1 VRIASKLILLI
12 TMSVA
17 VIAFQFGVNRYM
29 NYRMQA
35 YTKSLLQL
43 NRVNDNL
50 LTAITEENSFVN
62 THKKSSLDNTLM
74 NVSKAQ
80 EEMTS
85 LRNNSLVGSTEI
97 AVLNNLLMK
106 YRNAI
111 NLLGK
116 AINDRDGF
124 ENQFNEAVSMFNDR
138 AAQMIQK
145 MSEEIGTKV
154 VNTEDVPEHLR
165 SLMDITRQVTFLMSQ
180 MYLTLNQDLLLKN
193 DMEAY
198 IDKSGKIF
206 NELVK
211 EKKNAAAIS
220 AFSRNEEYSS
230 FVTDALVRTVE
241 KLPEWS
247 AGIREA
253 WTETSRVAGQ
263 IEDLR
268 GQLTKTKVHVI
279 SVCKEEMSKFESL
292 SFFVNLMTLCF
303 SIIAVCGLGTLILRS
318 IARPIKWIT
327 ASAGQIASG
336 DLHSASASLALFNG
350 GSDAGDAAGK
360 VEKDEIRHLSSVF
373 VRMTKSLHSLIGQ
386 VRNAGIQV
394 VSSATEISASARELE
409 ATASEQAAS
418 ISEVNATSK
427 EISAGSK
434 DLAKTMNDVA
444 TVASQTASLAEEGH
458 IELKGMESTMR
469 QLVDATSSIAGKL
482 ETISDKTNNI
492 GSIVT
497 TITKVADQTNLLSLN
512 AAIEAEKAGEYGL
525 GFSVVAREIR
535 RLADQSAV
543 ATLDIEEMVKEMQSA
558 VSSGVM
564 EVDKFVQ
571 QVRQGVQDVETIS
584 EQLATIIREVQTLIP
599 HFEAVARAM
608 GSQSLGAEEISK
620 AMGNLSDGA
629 YQTRQVVEEFNRAVE
644 QLTEAVEGLQD
655 EVSHFKVEA

>member
-1 VRIASKLILLI
+1 
-12 TMSVA
+12 M
-17 VIAFQFGVNRYM
+17 IAFQFGVNRYM
-29 NYRMQA
+29 NYRMRA
-35 YTKSLLQL
+35 YTKSILQL
-43 NRVNDNL
+43 NLVNDNL
-50 LTAITEENSFVN
+50 LTAITEENSFVD
-62 THKKSSLDNTLM
+62 THKKSSLENTIM
-74 NVSKAQ
+74 YVSKAQ
-80 EEMTS
+80 EEMAS
-85 LRNNSLVGSTEI
+85 LRSNSLVGSTDI
-97 AVLNNLLMK
+97 SVLNNLLMK

-111 NLLGK
+111 NLLGN
-116 AINDRDGF
+116 AINGRDEF
-124 ENQFNEAVSMFNDR
+124 ENQFNDALSKFNDR
-138 AAQMIQK
+138 AATMIQK
-145 MSEEIGTKV
+145 MSEEIGTRV
-154 VNTEDVPEHLR
+154 VNIEDVPEHLR
-165 SLMDITRQVTFLMSQ
+165 SLMDTTRQVTFLMSQ

-193 DMEAY
+193 DMDAY
-198 IDKSGKIF
+198 VEKSGKIF

-220 AFSRNEEYSS
+220 AFARDEEYSA
-230 FVTDALVRTVE
+230 FITDALVRTVE
-241 KLPEWS
+241 RLPEWS
-247 AGIREA
+247 AGIRQA
-253 WTETSRVAGQ
+253 WTETTRVQGQ
-263 IEDLR
+263 LDDLR
-268 GQLTKTKVHVI
+268 SQLNKTKIHII
-279 SVCKEEMSKFESL
+279 SACKGEMSKFEHLSL
-292 SFFVNLMTLCF
+292 LANIITLFF
-303 SIIAVCGLGTLILRS
+303 SIIAVSGLGILILRS

-327 ASAGQIASG
+327 ESAGQIASG
-336 DLHSASASLALFNG
+336 DLHGASASLALFNG
-350 GSDAGDAAGK
+350 TSDPSGATVK
-360 VEKDEIRHLSSVF
+360 VEKDEIRRLSSVF

-418 ISEVNATSK
+418 ISEVSATSK

-434 DLAKTMNDVA
+434 ELAKTMNDVA

-458 IELKGMESTMR
+458 VELKGMESTMR
-469 QLVDATSSIAGKL
+469 QLVDATASIAGKL

-558 VSSGVM
+558 VSTGVM

-584 EQLATIIREVQTLIP
+584 EQLATIIKEVQTLIP
-599 HFEAVARAM
+599 HFDTVAKAM
-608 GSQSLGAEEISK
+608 GSQSQGAEEISK

-644 QLTEAVEGLQD
+644 QLTEAIEGLHD